1 MESQEIL
8 ERVARTSSPVMQEV
22 ATVTSPGARAGAWA
36 IKVKSLDSYNV
47 YKVAVVVL
55 GGPGALPSEIG
66 QETQAINLA
75 EPFLTQGTLPAGTYG
90 IMFRVCDKNVF
101 YVQL

>member
-8 ERVARTSSPVMQEV
+8 ERVVRTSSPAMQEV
-22 ATVTSPGARAGAWA
+22 ATVTSPGARAGAWTVQ
-36 IKVKSLDSYNV
+36 VKSLASYNV
-47 YKVAVVVL
+47 YNVSIVVL
-55 GGPGALPSEIG
+55 GGPGSLPSEIG

-75 EPFLTQGTLPAGTYG
+75 EPFLEQGTLAVGTFG

-101 YVQL
+101 YVQP